1 MKVRTPHAAEEQRCT
16 HTHTVRIF
24 GMAIRARHANLT
36 TTAPTGGRRVGPGGV
51 NLSRLHA
58 VTIYCILPP
67 GRSQRRL
74 SALSFGRLRQ
84 PRRKMV
90 PAALVSRRMRGRC
103 RRRVALLS
111 QHRHVLDVRVDREES
126 VVARRVAPGAATHL
140 WCTTA
145 RDTRHVRHAR
155 SCYACMAVR
164 VLQYVLSP
172 GARCLWYVRHAGGW
186 YA

>member
-1 MKVRTPHAAEEQRCT
+1 MSNTSCSSALRRWVLNRRNSRRTRHSNFPPQPPRAAVELGR
-16 HTHTVRIF
+16 
-24 GMAIRARHANLT
+24 
-36 TTAPTGGRRVGPGGV
+36 GGTNP
-51 NLSRLHA
+51 SRLVA
-58 VTIYCILPP
+58 VTIYCTPP
-67 GRSQRRL
+67 SQITTPRL